1 MTASPTCRTL
11 TCMQVARNSVFA
23 RALLAALVVAPTA
36 FAAQSDPASLVN
48 PLVGTTN
55 GGNVFPGA
63 TVPFGMVQFSPEAT
77 PVNLKRMIAAPGG
90 YEYRAKQIRGFSL
103 TNVEG
108 WGCAGASG
116 DVPFMPITDPVIESP
131 SKDFRYNYAAGFT
144 HADERA
150 EPGSYQVKLG
160 NGVQAELAAATRMG
174 AATFTFPSD
183 KPARIL
189 VRTSDSEVGSTDGH
203 THIDRAAGIVAG
215 SVTSGNFCGYIGT
228 EDRRPYYTLYFVA
241 RFDRAITEIGAW
253 KDEMVMPGAATSA
266 GGTGFGPKGFPEAGH
281 GSGVWV
287 GFGHGGGSRAP
298 AGPS

>member
-1 MTASPTCRTL
+1 MRCIRVLLFLRKST
-11 TCMQVARNSVFA
+11 V
-23 RALLAALVVAPTA
+23 LLACSSLLSG
-36 FAAQSDPASLVN
+36 AAIAQQHDLASLVN

-63 TVPFGMVQFSPEAT
+63 TMPFGMVQFSPEAT

-90 YEYRAKQIRGFSL
+90 YEYRAKEIRGFSL

-160 NGVQAELAAATRMG
+160 NGGQVAPAPATRMG
-174 AATFTFPSD
+174 A
-183 KPARIL
+183 
-189 VRTSDSEVGSTDGH
+189 
-203 THIDRAAGIVAG
+203 
-215 SVTSGNFCGYIGT
+215 
-228 EDRRPYYTLYFVA
+228 
-241 RFDRAITEIGAW
+241 
-253 KDEMVMPGAATSA
+253 
-266 GGTGFGPKGFPEAGH
+266 
-281 GSGVWV
+281 
-287 GFGHGGGSRAP
+287 
-298 AGPS
+298 